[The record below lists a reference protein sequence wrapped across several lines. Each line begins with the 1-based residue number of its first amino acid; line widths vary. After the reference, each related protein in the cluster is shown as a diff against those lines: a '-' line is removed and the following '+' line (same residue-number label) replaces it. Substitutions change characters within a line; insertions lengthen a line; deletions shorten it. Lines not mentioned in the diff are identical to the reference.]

1 MAEEAGKWK
10 RHSVQGRSGSGA
22 PSAGRRR
29 TTCAGKPARRPTKY
43 VACDDREDRSPSHG
57 VTGFTKV
64 DRSLPGRLLGRGQA
78 LQSLLALQRPHVGG
92 LGAPLALG
100 DVELDSLPL
109 IK

>member
-1 MAEEAGKWK
+1 METTL
-10 RHSVQGRSGSGA
+10 RSGSVGVGRPKCRTAPDDLRREAGA
-22 PSAGRRR
+22 R
-29 TTCAGKPARRPTKY
+29 TNE

-64 DRSLPGRLLGRGQA
+64 GRSRPGRLLGRGQA